1 MDNKELIRFVE
12 HQFGKIFKRI
22 RDLEEGFVVMAEDF
36 SNLSAAVER
45 AVSLI
50 NEAVTILKNPATDNN
65 NQSVIDALT
74 LRLTGA
80 ADALAGAEPA
90 AAPAPAAAPVEAP
103 ATTDTATST
112 DSTPDQAPSDTS
124 PAA

>member
-36 SNLSAAVER
+36 TGLSAAVER

-90 AAPAPAAAPVEAP
+90 APAPVAAPVEAP
-103 ATTDTATST
+103 ATTDA
-112 DSTPDQAPSDTS
+112 APSDTP

>member
-36 SNLSAAVER
+36 TGLSAAVER

-103 ATTDTATST
+103 ATTDA
-112 DSTPDQAPSDTS
+112 APSDTP